1 MAVFCLGLSALP
13 LAWAVP
19 AGLLVLAGSAWRI
32 RRDHCVAPVS
42 LRIADDGAW
51 VVLLEPQGRP
61 LLLGG
66 AEIGV
71 RGPLA
76 WVSARDPAGRFRAWM
91 WWPDQT
97 DPEGMRKLRL
107 ACSSPN
113 AKSAPSLATM
123 QG

>member
-1 MAVFCLGLSALP
+1 MNTLHARTLLRTPWRPMASVCISAL
-13 LAWAVP
+13 LAAT
-19 AGLLVLAGSAWRI
+19 ALSGCA
-32 RRDHCVAPVS
+32 
-42 LRIADDGAW
+42 
-51 VVLLEPQGRP
+51 P